1 MRDLQIG
8 VIGAGSTY
16 SPELIDGFLKRQ
28 DQMSVSRFV
37 LMDIDQTKLDIVGGL
52 IASNCIAL

>member
-1 MRDLQIG
+1 MVRDLTIG

-28 DQMSVSRFV
+28 DELSVKRFV
-37 LMDIDQTKLDIVGGL
+37 LMDIDETKLEMLAVLSRG
-52 IASNCIAL
+52 